1 MEPTITLAEEFALDH
16 WLHIVSRRCE
26 LITGDDLDTI
36 ASRIE
41 SSGRMTACGL
51 RRMLAGRWRTGCTAV
66 RAARMVLAEAVLSE
80 DE

>member
-26 LITGDDLDTI
+26 LITGDDLDAI
-36 ASRIE
+36 AQRIE

-51 RRMLAGRWRTGCTAV
+51 RRQLASRWRTGCSAV
-66 RAARMVLAEAVLSE
+66 RAARMVLAESVLSE
-80 DE
+80 GE